1 MSGITRLVDLILSF
15 IALLLFSPL
24 FLLIFL
30 LGVFSTGSPLFY
42 QTRVGS
48 NQQPFVLVK
57 FRTMLPDTASV
68 ATHLV
73 NPQTITPLGRLLRS
87 TKLDEL
93 PQLWNVLKGEMSLV
107 GPRPCLFS
115 QNELIAERAAR
126 GVFAVRPGITGL
138 AQIKG
143 IDMSTPKLLAQTDAE
158 MIASFSLRH
167 YFRYILLTLLGKG
180 LGDRVVR

>member
-1 MSGITRLVDLILSF
+1 MLSLLALVILSPLLLILV
-15 IALLLFSPL
+15 
-24 FLLIFL
+24 FLGFLDTGFPIFRQ
-30 LGVFSTGSPLFY
+30 V
-42 QTRVGS
+42 RVGRI
-48 NQQPFVLVK
+48 QRPFILFK
-57 FRTMLPDTASV
+57 FRTMKPETASID
-68 ATHLV
+68 THLV
-73 NPQTITPLGRLLRS
+73 DPAYITQLGLFLRR

-143 IDMSTPKLLAQTDAE
+143 IDMSTPELLAQTDAE

-180 LGDRVVR
+180 SGDRVVR

>member
-1 MSGITRLVDLILSF
+1 MTRLVDLILSS

-30 LGVFSTGSPLFY
+30 LGVFDTGSPLFY

-93 PQLWNVLKGEMSLV
+93 PQLWNVLTGEMSLV

-143 IDMSTPKLLAQTDAE
+143 IDMSTPELLAQTDAE

-180 LGDRVVR
+180 SGDRVVR

>member
-1 MSGITRLVDLILSF
+1 MKRVFDVFFGIIAIFFLWFPCLIIAILVF
-15 IALLLFSPL
+15 ITSKGPVLYWSD
-24 FLLIFL
+24 
-30 LGVFSTGSPLFY
+30 
-42 QTRVGS
+42 RVGK
-48 NQQPFVLVK
+48 NNHIFRMPK
-57 FRTMLPDTASV
+57 FRSMRIGTPEV
-68 ATHLV
+68 ATHLL
-73 NPQTITPLGRLLRS
+73 QDAKRHLTPVGSFLRRTS
-87 TKLDEL
+87 LDEL
-93 PQLWNVLKGEMSLV
+93 PQLLSVLKGDMSLV

-143 IDMSTPKLLAQTDAE
+143 IDMSTPELLAQTDAE

-180 LGDRVVR
+180 SGDRVVR